1 MRPFFATA
9 ERLWRRRAAES
20 EVTPRRRELEDFR
33 GKLKG
38 CLRSVTTQKEIRGC
52 SDAGLVLL
60 AEEAKGDNVE
70 RIGRFYAVT
79 GDRRHGRCELTSTV
93 SMPRSLYC
101 RFWCVFFLLVL
112 FPRELSQREVQR
124 ASNVGSVVCITR
136 KKKRKRRRKKRRRSL
151 SSSRMWS
158 DVIII

>member
-79 GDRRHGRCELTSTV
+79 GDRRHRRCELTSTV

-101 RFWCVFFLLVL
+101 RFCFFFFFFSLSSPESCLREKFSEPAMLVQ
-112 FPRELSQREVQR
+112 SC
-124 ASNVGSVVCITR
+124 ASHE
-136 KKKRKRRRKKRRRSL
+136 KKRKKRRSL

>member
-79 GDRRHGRCELTSTV
+79 GDRRHRRCELTSTV

-101 RFWCVFFLLVL
+101 RFWCFF
-112 FPRELSQREVQR
+112 FPSRSLPQR
-124 ASNVGSVVCITR
+124 AVSERSSASQQCWFSRVHHT
-136 KKKRKRRRKKRRRSL
+136 KKKRKKRRSL